1 MGLTPH
7 EYYCMTPLEFYYA
20 SKGYMNKYYKDLEQ
34 TRLIAY
40 TVASTIPSKK
50 KLPPMNR
57 WMPLPSDKQ
66 GGISSSRALELFN
79 KIKSTNGNKH
89 T

>member
-7 EYYCMTPLEFYYA
+7 QYYCMSPLEFHYA
-20 SKGYMNKYYKDLEQ
+20 SKGFTNKYYKQLEQ

-40 TVASTIPSKK
+40 TVAGTVRRKT
-50 KLPPMNR
+50 KLPPITK

-66 GGISSSRALELFN
+66 NSSNISDKRALEIFKQFN
-79 KIKSTNGNKH
+79 KDA
-89 T
+89 